1 VDVSREDAERDAQMI
16 PKAFFVTGGKA
27 IGTVSKL
34 NAFDL
39 ALKNAGIANCNLVKV
54 SSIIPPNCKETA
66 PKKIPIG
73 SITYAVISKADGR
86 DGRIS
91 AGIAWGFAEGKN
103 FGVVAEAYGSMDEP
117 TTRRALKERIQ
128 EMANTRGINLCNVK
142 YRIETL
148 DVPKDSYGCA
158 VVALVYLF

>member
-1 VDVSREDAERDAQMI
+1 MI

-27 IGTVSKL
+27 IGKVSKM

-54 SSIIPPNCKETA
+54 SSIIPPNCEETSPKE
-66 PKKIPIG
+66 IPIG
-73 SITYAVISKADGR
+73 SITYAVISKAEGEG
-86 DGRIS
+86 GRIA
-91 AGIAWGFAEGKN
+91 AGIAWGFAKDKR
-103 FGVVAEAYGSMDEP
+103 FGVVAEAYGSMDEAAVK
-117 TTRRALKERIQ
+117 RMLDERIR
-128 EMANTRGINLCNVK
+128 EMANTRGIDLCGVK
-142 YRIETL
+142 YRIETI

>member
-1 VDVSREDAERDAQMI
+1 MI

-27 IGTVSKL
+27 IGKVSEM

-54 SSIIPPNCKETA
+54 SSIIPPNCRETA

-73 SITYAVISKADGR
+73 SITYAVISKTYGR
-86 DGRIS
+86 NGRIS
-91 AGIAWGFAEGKN
+91 AGIAWGFAEKED
-103 FGVVAEAYGSMDEP
+103 FGVVAEVYGNMDEE
-117 TTRRALKERIQ
+117 TAKRELKERIH
-128 EMANTRGINLCNVK
+128 EMANTRGISLHNVK

-148 DVPKDSYGCA
+148 DVPENTYGCV